1 MLGDPG
7 LQHPEPLPCSRPLL
21 TRASAGDIH
30 TLKGRSGSI
39 SVGPLGPGAHKAL
52 FEPSEHLWC
61 IWGLILNVISP
72 LLPSCWG
79 FLFAFGYGVYVF
91 GGVEHSF
98 VDGCSAASCNFGVL
112 TGEMSACSSALPS
125 CSFLLKYEEH

>member
-1 MLGDPG
+1 MLCHPD
-7 LQHPEPLPCSRPLL
+7 LWHPEPLPCSRPLL

-79 FLFAFGYGVYVF
+79 FSFALVCGVSFF
-91 GGVEHSF
+91 GGIQHSP
-98 VDGCSAASCNFGVL
+98 VDGSAASCDFGVL